1 MSPDTFDTETT
12 PETLAGAGL
21 DWRQWG
27 LLCLVLAGMAFGM
40 TCAFLAGAAWQA
52 ETQGMEGRP

>member
-12 PETLAGAGL
+12 PETLVAGGL
-21 DWRQWG
+21 DWRAWG
-27 LLCLVLAGMAFGM
+27 LLCLIMAGLMFGM

-52 ETQGMEGRP
+52 ETQQEEARP